1 MKILSALLLITFGLC
16 AAPPASP
23 QALTKVNPAD
33 VGFSP
38 ERLNK
43 ITQLLKDDAA
53 KGTMP
58 GATLMIVRHGKIAYF
73 ESVGVLDPATKK
85 PMTSDAI
92 FRIYSMSKAVT
103 TVTAM
108 TLFEEGKFN
117 LSDPISRYLPQF
129 ARLKVGVEKL
139 DPATGKNTLEI
150 VNARGQ
156 ITIQDLMRHTSGI
169 TYGFFGN
176 TLNKK
181 AYIDAGVMK
190 GDYTNAE
197 FADRIAKLPLAYQP
211 GTTWDYSHSTDI
223 LGRLIE
229 VVSGKSLYEAE
240 KERVLD
246 PLGMKDTAFYVTDPV
261 KQPRIAEPFAND
273 RVFGIEAEFNDPR
286 VSAKWESGGGGMV
299 STATDYSRFLQMML
313 NGGILGGK
321 RILSPKTV
329 AFMTSDHLGENIV
342 PGPFYLPGAGYGFGL
357 GFAVRRVPGV
367 SADEGSQ
374 GDYTWNGVGGTHFW
388 VDPKE
393 DMFVVYMMQSP
404 RARQHYMDT
413 IRNLVYSAMVNIT
426 PAK

>member
-1 MKILSALLLITFGLC
+1 MKVLSAFLLAVASLV
-16 AAPPASP
+16 AAPPVVPVLPKA
-23 QALTKVNPAD
+23 NPAD
-33 VGFSP
+33 LGFSP
-38 ERLNK
+38 ERLNRM
-43 ITQLLKDDAA
+43 TQVLKDDVG

-58 GATLMIVRHGKIAYF
+58 GATLMIVRHGKVAYL
-73 ESVGVLDPATKK
+73 ESVGSLDPQKK
-85 PMTSDAI
+85 TPMPPDAI

-181 AYIDAGVMK
+181 AYVDAGVMK
-190 GDYTNAE
+190 GDPTNAE
-197 FADRIAKLPLAYQP
+197 FADMIAKLPLAYQP

-229 VVSGKSLYEAE
+229 VISGKSLLQTEQ
-240 KERVLD
+240 ERVLG
-246 PLGMKDTAFYVTDPV
+246 PLGMKDTAFYVTDPA
-261 KQPRIAEPFAND
+261 KQSRIAEPFAND
-273 RVFGIEAEFNDPR
+273 RVFGIQVEFNDPR
-286 VSAKWESGGGGMV
+286 VGGKWESGGGGMV
-299 STATDYSRFLQMML
+299 STASDYARFLQMML
-313 NGGILGGK
+313 NGGILDGK

-329 AFMTSDHLGENIV
+329 SFMTSDHLGEGIT
-342 PGPFYLPGAGYGFGL
+342 PGPFYLPGPGYGFGL

-367 SADEGSQ
+367 SPDQGSQ

-404 RARQHYMDT
+404 RARQHYMSS
-413 IRNLVYSAMVNIT
+413 IRNLVYGALVN
-426 PAK
+426 PAPK

>member
-1 MKILSALLLITFGLC
+1 MKILSALLLITFGLW
-16 AAPPASP
+16 AAPPVAPPS
-23 QALTKVNPAD
+23 LTKANPAD

-43 ITQLLKDDAA
+43 ITQTLKDDAA

-73 ESVGVLDPATKK
+73 ESVGVLDPVSKK

-117 LSDPISRYLPQF
+117 LNDPISRYLPQF
-129 ARLKVGVEKL
+129 ARMKVGVEKL
-139 DPATGKNTLEI
+139 DSATGKNTLEI

-197 FADRIAKLPLAYQP
+197 FVDRIAKLPLAYQP

-229 VVSGKSLYEAE
+229 VVSGKSLYETE

-367 SADEGSQ
+367 SANEGSQ

>member
-1 MKILSALLLITFGLC
+1 MKILAALLLISFGLC
-16 AAPPASP
+16 AAPPVAP
-23 QALTKVNPAD
+23 QALPKGNAAD
-33 VGFSP
+33 LGFSP

-43 ITQLLKDDAA
+43 ITQILKDDAA

-73 ESVGVLDPATKK
+73 ESIGSLDPQKK
-85 PMTSDAI
+85 TPMTNDAI

-117 LSDPISRYLPQF
+117 LSDPVSRYLPQF
-129 ARLKVGVEKL
+129 ARMKVGVEKL
-139 DPATGKNTLEI
+139 DPATGKPTLEI

-156 ITIQDLMRHTSGI
+156 MTIQDLMRHTSGI

-176 TLNKK
+176 SLNKK
-181 AYIDAGVMK
+181 AYLDAGVLK

-197 FADRIAKLPLAYQP
+197 FVDRIAKLPLAYQP

-223 LGRLIE
+223 LGSVIE
-229 VVSGKSLYEAE
+229 AITGKSLYQAE

-246 PLGMKDTAFYVTDPV
+246 PLGMKDSAFYVTDPA
-261 KQPRIAEPFAND
+261 KQPRIAEPFSND
-273 RVFGIEAEFNDPR
+273 RVFGIQAEFNDPR
-286 VSAKWESGGGGMV
+286 VGGKTESGGGGMV
-299 STATDYSRFLQMML
+299 STTIDYARFLQMML
-313 NGGILGGK
+313 NGGTLEGK

-329 AFMTSDHLGENIV
+329 AFMTSDHVGETIT
-342 PGPFYLPGAGYGFGL
+342 PGPLYLPGPGYGFGL

-367 SADEGSQ
+367 SADQGSQ

-404 RARQHYMDT
+404 RARQHYMST
-413 IRNLVYSAMVNIT
+413 IRNLVYSALVN
-426 PAK
+426 PK